1 MQPTVPVFKLKGLF
15 KASKIDSYQ
24 LQKLDFFENQ
34 SKLAQFRKQRD
45 EFDRIF
51 RQWTNQ
57 HHQPEWKFELELGTK
72 IRNLVH
78 QTASTG
84 NMTAFARYFVNR
96 LVESFYDQS
105 TIANP
110 SPDCSME
117 TSQVDFFDLRAQNID
132 LSALLKTSD
141 TKKIALLEQRMNGTS
156 NQSSSQLRPPIREQA
171 SLEFGD
177 YPGSQSFYHDFLR
190 VGNASNIHLN
200 ILDILFESISI
211 LIGQLSE
218 LDELEETKDGNFRQM
233 LMESRVLSLLSKFAG
248 LLYFYPY
255 SNASTSVLLE
265 CEPHRKCP
273 IDLTKVLLGESNQLG
288 ENTQKSF
295 FHFII
300 NLAWITEFIRQS
312 KFKSVING
320 TFDQSSAH
328 IQEFEKLGS
337 IAHSLLQNLG
347 TVYRKYLLNYGLIL
361 ERCEVLRF
369 SRGLWFWKEYV
380 ASPAY

>member
-1 MQPTVPVFKLKGLF
+1 MQTTVPVFKLKGLF

-57 HHQPEWKFELELGTK
+57 HHQPEWKFEFELGTK

-84 NMTAFARYFVNR
+84 NMTAFSRYFVNR

-141 TKKIALLEQRMNGTS
+141 SKKIALLEQRMNGTNGAN
-156 NQSSSQLRPPIREQA
+156 NQSSSQLRQPIRER
-171 SLEFGD
+171 LETAPELGD
-177 YPGSQSFYHDFLR
+177 YPGPQSFYHDFLQ
-190 VGNASNIHLN
+190 VGNSSNIHGN
-200 ILDILFESISI
+200 ILDILFESISM

-233 LMESRVLSLLSKFAG
+233 LMESRVLSLLR
-248 LLYFYPY
+248 P
-255 SNASTSVLLE
+255 V
-265 CEPHRKCP
+265 
-273 IDLTKVLLGESNQLG
+273 
-288 ENTQKSF
+288 
-295 FHFII
+295 
-300 NLAWITEFIRQS
+300 
-312 KFKSVING
+312 FK
-320 TFDQSSAH
+320 
-328 IQEFEKLGS
+328 LM
-337 IAHSLLQNLG
+337 L
-347 TVYRKYLLNYGLIL
+347 
-361 ERCEVLRF
+361 
-369 SRGLWFWKEYV
+369 
-380 ASPAY
+380 

>member
-57 HHQPEWKFELELGTK
+57 HHQPEWKFEVELGTK

-156 NQSSSQLRPPIREQA
+156 NQSSSQLRPPIREHA
-171 SLEFGD
+171 SLESGD

-233 LMESRVLSLLSKFAG
+233 LMESRVLSLLGKFAG

-273 IDLTKVLLGESNQLG
+273 IDLTKVLLGENDQMG
-288 ENTQKSF
+288 EKKSQKSF

-328 IQEFEKLGS
+328 IREFEKLGS

-347 TVYRKYLLNYGLIL
+347 TVYIIKNLNYSLIP
-361 ERCEVLRF
+361 ERCDLF
-369 SRGLWFWKEYV
+369 
-380 ASPAY
+380 

>member
-1 MQPTVPVFKLKGLF
+1 
-15 KASKIDSYQ
+15 
-24 LQKLDFFENQ
+24 
-34 SKLAQFRKQRD
+34 
-45 EFDRIF
+45 
-51 RQWTNQ
+51 
-57 HHQPEWKFELELGTK
+57 
-72 IRNLVH
+72 
-78 QTASTG
+78 
-84 NMTAFARYFVNR
+84 MTAFARYFVNR

-132 LSALLKTSD
+132 ISVLLKTSD
-141 TKKIALLEQRMNGTS
+141 TKKIALLEQRMNGTIGT
-156 NQSSSQLRPPIREQA
+156 NQLSSSQLRQAMRER
-171 SLEFGD
+171 LEPELGD
-177 YPGSQSFYHDFLR
+177 YPGPQSFYHDFLQ
-190 VGNASNIHLN
+190 VGNSSNIHVN
-200 ILDILFESISI
+200 ILDILFESISM

-218 LDELEETKDGNFRQM
+218 IDELEESKDGNFRQM

-265 CEPHRKCP
+265 CEPHKKCP
-273 IDLTKVLLGESNQLG
+273 IDLTKILLAENDQFGEKRP
-288 ENTQKSF
+288 KSY

-328 IQEFEKLGS
+328 IREFEKLGC
-337 IAHSLLQNLG
+337 IAHGLLKNLG
-347 TVYRKYLLNYGLIL
+347 TVLSLVKLTAHLRTSVRFNLNRSKMRKSVVISLVRLGPRLGPLSKLKN
-361 ERCEVLRF
+361 
-369 SRGLWFWKEYV
+369 
-380 ASPAY
+380 